1 MDTHRE
7 GRAMHPSPVIAYY
20 RVSTSKQSLGIDAQR
35 EAIARFAAAH
45 GHAIAGEHVE
55 VETGKG
61 ADALDRRPK
70 LKAALAEAKKLKA
83 PVVVA
88 KLDRLS
94 RDVHFIWGLMT
105 HRVPFIVAE
114 LGPDVDPFMLHIY
127 AALAEKER
135 RMISE
140 RTKAALKAAK
150 ARGVKLGSPVAAA
163 RNRSSALDRACV
175 KTPTRFDT
183 DLFCSL
189 FRALRPLGSEKIAKN
204 FALRDC
210 LQKFAGFSHGLDHA
224 ETLRLVVEPLAR
236 EGASLRAIGRALDD
250 RGLTPQRGGAWQAK
264 QVSRL
269 LARLDL
275 R

>member
-1 MDTHRE
+1 MNQ
-7 GRAMHPSPVIAYY
+7 SPIVAYE
-20 RVSTSKQSLGIDAQR
+20 RVSTAQQGKSGLGLEAQR
-35 EAIARFAAAH
+35 GAIARFSQAH
-45 GHAIAGEHVE
+45 GFAIAAEHVE

-61 ADALDRRPK
+61 FDALDRRPK
-70 LKAALAEAKKLKA
+70 LKAALAEAKRLKA

-94 RDVHFIWGLMT
+94 RDVAFIATLMAQK
-105 HRVPFIVAE
+105 VPFIVAE

-163 RNRSSALDRACV
+163 RNRSSALA
-175 KTPTRFDT
+175 
-183 DLFCSL
+183 
-189 FRALRPLGSEKIAKN
+189 
-204 FALRDC
+204 
-210 LQKFAGFSHGLDHA
+210 QA

-236 EGASLRAIGRALDD
+236 EGQSLRSIGKALDD
-250 RGLTPQRGGAWQAK
+250 RGLTPQRGGAWQAR
-264 QVSRL
+264 QVARL
-269 LARLDL
+269 LERLDL